1 MGAPC
6 WSVALR
12 CRLWESSWLGAW
24 AAPPV
29 KSLGRKALVE
39 AARIKG
45 GVMAR
50 LGGFD
55 GLMMRAP
62 RFGPSRLTRSRVQL
76 NEAPCKGFGMLRGVC
91 RPRPGALG

>member
-12 CRLWESSWLGAW
+12 CRLWESSWLAAW
-24 AAPPV
+24 ADPPDGP
-29 KSLGRKALVE
+29 LGPKALVE

-55 GLMMRAP
+55 SLMMRAP
-62 RFGPSRLTRSRVQL
+62 RCGPARRTRSRVQL
-76 NEAPCKGFGMLRGVC
+76 NEAPCKGVGMSQGVC
-91 RPRPGALG
+91 RPRPDALG